1 MKKIQSSAL
10 MMAIAIAGTTAF
22 TACSSSDDVGGGP
35 VFTDDNGNVGVKS
48 EFVLSIPRTVVGTRM
63 TNDMTQSAGTAT
75 SFRGIDNIRL
85 IPFSTEPTR
94 STAKIADILSLGA
107 VNALS
112 SPGSLNYKIYAD
124 QFVPVGTKNFLFYGK
139 AIDNEEE
146 VAITSMDDK
155 FHFGFLNAQ
164 GLEEDEFESPN
175 SIMFSLEQINTS
187 EAEQA
192 NDETGKRIVALLN
205 SLAKTSVTGVD
216 APHNKWSTTTNLA
229 LATLYKRFLCIS
241 TYSSNN
247 LAALLGKLYFSMDFV
262 PNTDPARPLV
272 NEIKRTIEGA
282 CASTPAVGEPVSL
295 KSDYAGYPA
304 NIGLPDGAV
313 RVRWNAANAGFKDVS
328 VRFTKDFNLKL
339 TDYVYPAA
347 LWYYTNT
354 PLKAAFDKKSDKYEG
369 ATKWSEVI
377 SGVYSNAPEEV
388 KAGTQSIALQN
399 QAEYGV
405 GRIET
410 KVKMGEDPVFRDA
423 RGKEVNVGNGYKLTG
438 ILLGGQR
445 NVDYSFHPINGSAEM
460 TIYDREMAGDNI
472 IAKKSYTTPAN
483 QTLALETVS
492 NQVVYAAIELVN
504 GGDEFVGADGVIPA
518 GGTFYMTVRLD
529 PRDAENYQSGTLDK
543 IVQQD
548 YVTKLTVTIKNGA
561 TTVDRNSDGIPD
573 EYLKDEDDNI
583 IGVDADGD
591 GVPDD
596 TYDIDGDG
604 DFDDVFVPDPE
615 HGGPGWDTDGDGEV
629 DIPIV
634 PDADGN
640 YPDTPPIPEGL
651 GNATNGVP
659 DLTSPGIELGTSVNL
674 EWKEGLVLNPE
685 I

>member
-1 MKKIQSSAL
+1 
-10 MMAIAIAGTTAF
+10 
-22 TACSSSDDVGGGP
+22 
-35 VFTDDNGNVGVKS
+35 
-48 EFVLSIPRTVVGTRM
+48 
-63 TNDMTQSAGTAT
+63 
-75 SFRGIDNIRL
+75 
-85 IPFSTEPTR
+85 
-94 STAKIADILSLGA
+94 
-107 VNALS
+107 
-112 SPGSLNYKIYAD
+112 
-124 QFVPVGTKNFLFYGK
+124 
-139 AIDNEEE
+139 
-146 VAITSMDDK
+146 
-155 FHFGFLNAQ
+155 
-164 GLEEDEFESPN
+164 
-175 SIMFSLEQINTS
+175 
-187 EAEQA
+187 
-192 NDETGKRIVALLN
+192 
-205 SLAKTSVTGVD
+205 
-216 APHNKWSTTTNLA
+216 
-229 LATLYKRFLCIS
+229 
-241 TYSSNN
+241 
-247 LAALLGKLYFSMDFV
+247 
-262 PNTDPARPLV
+262 
-272 NEIKRTIEGA
+272 
-282 CASTPAVGEPVSL
+282 
-295 KSDYAGYPA
+295 
-304 NIGLPDGAV
+304 
-313 RVRWNAANAGFKDVS
+313 
-328 VRFTKDFNLKL
+328 
-339 TDYVYPAA
+339 
-347 LWYYTNT
+347 
-354 PLKAAFDKKSDKYEG
+354 
-369 ATKWSEVI
+369 
-377 SGVYSNAPEEV
+377 
-388 KAGTQSIALQN
+388 
-399 QAEYGV
+399 
-405 GRIET
+405 
-410 KVKMGEDPVFRDA
+410 
-423 RGKEVNVGNGYKLTG
+423 
-438 ILLGGQR
+438 
-445 NVDYSFHPINGSAEM
+445 M